1 MYGESMKVKV
11 VFDKDVI
18 AKRVKELGREIS
30 ARYDDEPL
38 VCVCVL
44 KGAFVFFAD
53 LMRSLTID
61 PELDFVRLASYAGGT
76 SREGKMVFSKD
87 MEVSIEDKHVLIVE
101 DIVDTGHS
109 MRYLT
114 RVLEARNPRSIAIAA
129 LVDKSERREVDV
141 TVDFPGF
148 ALDKGFIV
156 GYGLDYD
163 EKYRGMDGVY
173 ELVFED

>member
-1 MYGESMKVKV
+1 MNKNV
-11 VFDKDVI
+11 VFDKEAI
-18 AKRVKELGREIS
+18 AKRVGELGREIS
-30 ARYDDEPL
+30 ERYGEEPL

-53 LMRSLTID
+53 LMRSMTID
-61 PELDFVRLASYAGGT
+61 PEMDFVRLASYAGGT
-76 SREGKMVFSKD
+76 SREGKMIFSKD
-87 MEVSIEDKHVLIVE
+87 MEVSIQDKHVLIVE

-114 RVLEARNPRSIAIAA
+114 RVLEARSPKSIAIAA
-129 LVDKSERREVDV
+129 LVDKSERRELEV

-148 ALDKGFIV
+148 VLDKGFIV

-163 EKYRGMDGVY
+163 EKYRGLAGVY
-173 ELVFED
+173 ELVFDD

>member
-1 MYGESMKVKV
+1 MNKQV

-18 AKRVKELGREIS
+18 AKRVRELGREIS
-30 ARYDDEPL
+30 HRYGDEPL

-53 LMRSLTID
+53 LIRSLSID

-76 SREGKMVFSKD
+76 SREGKMIFSKD

-109 MRYLT
+109 MHYLT
-114 RVLEARNPRSIAIAA
+114 QVFQARNPRSIAIAA
-129 LVDKSERREVDV
+129 LVDKNERRELDV

-163 EKYRGMDGVY
+163 EKYRGLEGIY
-173 ELVFED
+173 ELMIKD

>member
-1 MYGESMKVKV
+1 
-11 VFDKDVI
+11 
-18 AKRVKELGREIS
+18 
-30 ARYDDEPL
+30 
-38 VCVCVL
+38 
-44 KGAFVFFAD
+44 
-53 LMRSLTID
+53 
-61 PELDFVRLASYAGGT
+61 
-76 SREGKMVFSKD
+76 